1 MSKKLKILYDPQ
13 MFDKQN
19 YGGITRYFANLITG
33 IEKTSNFC
41 AELPL
46 VYSTNY
52 YIRNFPQLLNSGIGS
67 LFLKKTYNRT
77 RWNLLLSKRTIKR
90 SDFDIFHATYYNP
103 YFLEN
108 LKKPLVITVHDMIHE
123 NYPEIFND
131 AEEVI
136 SQKKKTI
143 EAADLIIA
151 ISIFTKQELLR
162 HYPQLESKIRV
173 IYHGLPDTKTVS
185 ANQSLPQRY
194 LLYVGDRYTP
204 YKNFVAMVEA
214 ISPLITSEEK
224 LHLICAGGGEFNP
237 AELDLLARNN
247 ILQYTT
253 QINASD
259 AQMAQLYRDALLFI
273 YPSIEEGFGFP
284 ILEAFKAGCPVAC
297 SNTSCLPEVGGN
309 AVGYFNPAIVSSIRE
324 TVSALISNPEKR
336 EGLVN
341 NGYEQ
346 LQKFTFQNCLDQT
359 LDCYTSLIKS

>member
-33 IEKTSNFC
+33 IEKTNNFC

-52 YIRNFPQLLNSGIGS
+52 YIRNFPQLLNSRIGS
-67 LFLKKTYNRT
+67 LFLKKAYNRV

-90 SDFDIFHATYYNP
+90 SDFDIFHASYYNP

-162 HYPQLESKIRV
+162 HYPQLKCKIRV
-173 IYHGLPDTKTVS
+173 IYHGLPDTEIVP

-204 YKNFVAMVEA
+204 YKNFVAMTEA
-214 ISPLITSEEK
+214 ISPLITSEGN

-237 AELDLLARNN
+237 AELDLLAKNN
-247 ILQYTT
+247 MLQYTT

-259 AQMAQLYRDALLFI
+259 SQMAQLYRDALLFI
-273 YPSIEEGFGFP
+273 YPSIEEGFGLP

-297 SNTSCLPEVGGN
+297 SNTSCLPEVGGH
-309 AVGYFNPAIVSSIRE
+309 AVSYFDPAAITGMNQTIGE
-324 TVSALISNPEKR
+324 LINDASLR
-336 EGLVN
+336 TQHITD
-341 NGYEQ
+341 GYER
-346 LQKFTFQNCLDQT
+346 LKKFTFQHCLEQT
-359 LDCYTSLIKS
+359 LDCYESLVP